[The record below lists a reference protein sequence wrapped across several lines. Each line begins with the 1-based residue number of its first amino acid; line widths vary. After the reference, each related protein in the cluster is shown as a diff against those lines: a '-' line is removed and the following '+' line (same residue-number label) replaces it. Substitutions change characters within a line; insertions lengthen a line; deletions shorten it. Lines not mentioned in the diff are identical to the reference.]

1 MVKIRW
7 TELASN
13 DLDAIRIYISR
24 DSKRYAIRLV
34 KSIIYATEN
43 LESMPFLGRTVPEFG
58 IYELREIIHN
68 NFRIIYLVK
77 SNKNIDILAVMH
89 GTQEIRDLISK
100 RL

>member
-34 KSIIYATEN
+34 KSLINATAK
-43 LESMPFLGRTVPEFG
+43 LESMPFLGRMVPEFE
-58 IYELREIIHN
+58 IQELREIIHN
-68 NFRIIYLVK
+68 NFRIIYIIK
-77 SNKNIDILAVMH
+77 SNKDIDILAVMH
-89 GTQEIRDLISK
+89 SSREIRNLISY